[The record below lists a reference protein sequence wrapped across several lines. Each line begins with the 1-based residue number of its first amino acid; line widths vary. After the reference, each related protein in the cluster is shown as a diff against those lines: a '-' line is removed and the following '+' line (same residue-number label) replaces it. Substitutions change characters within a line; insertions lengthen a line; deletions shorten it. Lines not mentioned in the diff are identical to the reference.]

1 MAGPKT
7 GAGQVCIVGASVV
20 LGLLSILL
28 APRDSSPPGDAALG
42 NDPLTSG
49 LATIRP
55 GCGGRERHIYVLS
68 VAQAVPALDCLEG

>member
-1 MAGPKT
+1 VG
-7 GAGQVCIVGASVV
+7 IVGASVV

-28 APRDSSPPGDAALG
+28 APRDSPPGDAALG

-55 GCGGRERHIYVLS
+55 GCAGASGTS
-68 VAQAVPALDCLEG
+68 TFWF